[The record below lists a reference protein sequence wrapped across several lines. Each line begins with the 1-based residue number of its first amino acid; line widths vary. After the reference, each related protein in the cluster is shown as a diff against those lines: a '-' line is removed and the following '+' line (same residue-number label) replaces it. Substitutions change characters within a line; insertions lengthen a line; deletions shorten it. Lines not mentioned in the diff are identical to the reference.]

1 MGRYYN
7 GDINGKFWFAVQS
20 SEAPS
25 RFGGQIYEPAYIQ
38 YHFDEDHLDEVKNEI
53 DAIELKLGENKKVL
67 DDFFKDRNGY
77 TDDELSK
84 IGITKEMLVDYADL
98 GLGIKIKERLEEH
111 GSCEFQAEI

>member
-25 RFGGQIYEPAYIQ
+25 RFGGQIYEPAYIA

-98 GLGIKIKERLEEH
+98 GLGIKIKERLEED
-111 GSCEFQAEI
+111 GCCEFQAEI